1 MNFLFALIGGDSTYS
16 ELCYRLAVMR
26 VWPLIGVLASTVIA
40 QSSANNTPD
49 WRDAF
54 APSTWS
60 TWALVVVGLI
70 AIIGAFFTL
79 SAMRRQAR
87 IMQSQTTA
95 ANDNAASA
103 RASAEVVGKNIDML
117 ISTERARLRV
127 ELKELSLVPK
137 APSIH
142 TVDFIVSIYGLTPAF
157 VTESGCTAYFRPLEQ
172 VGSTDAEPHM
182 VSMFAL
188 PKIIPPNTTP
198 FNQFTFL
205 LLGSDDARSA
215 DLLREISEDRLFVE
229 FRGFINYL
237 DVFNNERETRFRYV
251 WKFSSITPIGTTRFG
266 DWEKCGASEDNKE
279 T

>member
-1 MNFLFALIGGDSTYS
+1 
-16 ELCYRLAVMR
+16 
-26 VWPLIGVLASTVIA
+26 VLASTVVA

-60 TWALVVVGLI
+60 NWALVAVGVI
-70 AIIGAFFTL
+70 AIIGVFFTL
-79 SAMRRQAR
+79 SAVRRQAH
-87 IMQSQTTA
+87 IMEGQTTA
-95 ANDNAASA
+95 AADNAASA
-103 RASAEVVGKNIDML
+103 KANAEAVGKNIDML

-127 ELKELSLVPK
+127 ELKELSLDPK
-137 APSIH
+137 APSVY
-142 TVDFIVSIYGLTPAF
+142 TVDFIVNIYGLTPAF
-157 VTESGCTAYFRPLEQ
+157 VTESGCTVYVRPLED
-172 VGSTDAEPHM
+172 VGSTDADHSM

-188 PKIIPPNTTP
+188 PNLIPPHTTP

-205 LLGSDDARSA
+205 YLGSDDARSA
-215 DLLREISEDRLFVE
+215 DILREIRENRLFVE

-251 WKFSSITPIGTTRFG
+251 WKFSSLTPIGTTRFG
-266 DWEKCGASEDNKE
+266 DWEKCGSSEDNKE